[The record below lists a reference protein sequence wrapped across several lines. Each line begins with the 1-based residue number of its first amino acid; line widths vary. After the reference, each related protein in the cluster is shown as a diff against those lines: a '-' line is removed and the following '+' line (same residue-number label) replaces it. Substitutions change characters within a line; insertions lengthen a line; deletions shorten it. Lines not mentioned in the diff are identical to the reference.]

1 MLREGEVRYSWKSNP
16 ASSPAYEQ
24 TKYQYTGQYSDSYI
38 NLLWYGSRH
47 YDPEL
52 GRFIQP
58 DTIIPDPSNSQGWD
72 RFSYAFNNPVTLTD
86 PDGHW
91 PHCSPG
97 VRCVTP
103 IADKRDVTKWLVAAS
118 VDIAESEEM
127 QSVKEANS
135 EFRKLDAKAE
145 FESVVADGM
154 KYDVKDNMLE
164 DLGRTIKIGNNWYEY
179 STAGNIIYGFYGKEA
194 GWSDF
199 ELYAGAGI
207 AQYDDWKRDE
217 GDLGPPIPPF
227 YGDTVDD
234 HYAVKF
240 GIYLYDNYYTDDG
253 VLTVADLLD
262 AFKNYTYA
270 DRMAL
275 VEKPKNFIPRYY
287 EHPTNRFYQ
296 ME

>member
-1 MLREGEVRYSWKSNP
+1 
-16 ASSPAYEQ
+16 
-24 TKYQYTGQYSDSYI
+24 
-38 NLLWYGSRH
+38 
-47 YDPEL
+47 
-52 GRFIQP
+52 
-58 DTIIPDPSNSQGWD
+58 
-72 RFSYAFNNPVTLTD
+72 
-86 PDGHW
+86 
-91 PHCSPG
+91 

-164 DLGRTIKIGNNWYEY
+164 DLGRTIKISNNWYEY

-207 AQYDDWKRDE
+207 AQYEDWKRGE
-217 GDLGPPIPPF
+217 GDLGPRRPPF

-240 GIYLYDNYYTDDG
+240 GIYLYDNYYADDG
-253 VLTVADLLD
+253 ILTVADLLD
-262 AFKNYTYA
+262 AFETYSYA
-270 DRMAL
+270 DRMAPE
-275 VEKPKNFIPRYY
+275 EKPKNFLPRYY
-287 EHPTNRFYQ
+287 EHPTNRFYE